1 MDNKKFQIVNCMEK
15 AVFDH
20 LDNIINENKTI
31 CKCEK
36 CRMDV
41 AVLTLNTL
49 KSHYVLTLK
58 GGTFTRLKLYETQS
72 EADIIFALTK
82 AIEKVEG
89 NPQHEELLS

>member
-41 AVLTLNTL
+41 AVLALNTL
-49 KSHYVLTLK
+49 KPHYV
-58 GGTFTRLKLYETQS
+58 
-72 EADIIFALTK
+72 
-82 AIEKVEG
+82 
-89 NPQHEELLS
+89 